1 MSSLSEKIKGLQ
13 LNAVDLKLLTIW
25 PTPVIED
32 YLSLFDSLT
41 YITESIDI
49 RAGLNI
55 EFVTAAYTA
64 QTPDGAILLNASAND
79 ITVKLSIS
87 ASEGQEHSI
96 KCIDNT
102 FQCFIDPQ
110 GKTIDSSNS
119 ILEIF
124 LHESI
129 TVKADSNG
137 NWWII

>member
-41 YITESIDI
+41 YITESIDAG
-49 RAGLNI
+49 AGLNI
-55 EFVTAAYTA
+55 EIITTDYTA

-87 ASEGQEHSI
+87 ASEGQEHSL

-110 GKTIDSSNS
+110 GKTIDGSNS
-119 ILEIF
+119 IIEIF
-124 LHESI
+124 LYESI

>member
-49 RAGLNI
+49 GTGLNI

-64 QTPDGAILLNASAND
+64 QTPDGVILLNASANN
-79 ITVKLSIS
+79 ITVKLSMN
-87 ASEGQEHSI
+87 ASEGQEHSV

-102 FQCFIDPQ
+102 FQCFLDPQ
-110 GKTIDSSNS
+110 GKTIDGSNS
-119 ILEIF
+119 IIEIF
-124 LHESI
+124 LYESI
-129 TVKADSNG
+129 TVKADSNS

>member
-13 LNAVDLKLLTIW
+13 LNAVDLKLLTVW

-49 RAGLNI
+49 GAGLNI

-64 QTPDGAILLNASAND
+64 QTPDGVILLNASAND
-79 ITVKLSIS
+79 ITVKLAINS
-87 ASEGQEHSI
+87 SEGQEHSL

-110 GKTIDSSNS
+110 GKTIDGSNS
-119 ILEIF
+119 IIEIF
-124 LHESI
+124 LYESI

>member
-13 LNAVDLKLLTIW
+13 LNAVDLKLLTVW
-25 PTPVIED
+25 PNPVIED

-41 YITESIDI
+41 YITENIDVG
-49 RAGLNI
+49 AGLNI
-55 EFVTAAYTA
+55 EIVTTNYTT

-110 GKTIDSSNS
+110 GKTVDGDNS
-119 ILEIF
+119 IIEIF